1 MENRLS
7 LDTHFST
14 MPSQSESSKLSNKYR
29 NILGTIDSNKPAKKV
44 RWMKKHKS
52 SNQFSTFDT
61 LGSCSSPKLVSAPSA
76 QLIAAKLNV
85 RRTNVNDVSAIS
97 DFGGGRGLK
106 FAQSPRIHAVEKQLK
121 TPGPAYYSEQR
132 DALKAHKPIYRFS
145 TDRTPRLAEGYARD
159 DTVACNTYYPRK
171 IR

>member
-44 RWMKKHKS
+44 RWMKKQKS

-106 FAQSPRIHAVEKQLK
+106 FAQSPRIHAVEK
-121 TPGPAYYSEQR
+121 
-132 DALKAHKPIYRFS
+132 
-145 TDRTPRLAEGYARD
+145 
-159 DTVACNTYYPRK
+159 
-171 IR
+171 